1 MYKIFFIITL
11 TEFIFSIGFNK
22 NEQEVLKKQYF
33 HYINKIYQNSN
44 NEEKIYK
51 IFDTTY
57 KLGIYLENYHP
68 GILSYYYTAKAKYNN
83 LRGDIKNVFLNY
95 MISLDYQVRK
105 SNDTLGMFY
114 ALSDIGNIF
123 FKYKYYNEY
132 TAQFYKSALEIT
144 SPENVK
150 HQYAVAFNNIGLIY
164 ENQNKLDSALFY
176 FNKGFEIRKKYTSLK
191 DTNFYFAH
199 SKFYISR
206 VLIKLKK
213 YDKAEKLLNDV
224 LNKFLF
230 CIKNYKEYN
239 FIDESLYR
247 LSYAYL
253 LLAEIKLPKREE
265 FEYKAKIY
273 SDKLSKD
280 EYKIEIFKAFANY
293 YLNIHKLNIAVK
305 YYLDIYNIIKKNNTL
320 ILEMELIND
329 LANLYKLK
337 HNFTKYSYFNRVY
350 DSLYNIRNETMLYI
364 ASNLSHE
371 AYYDK
376 VTINRKLQEIQQ
388 IEKQKI
394 YYIIIN
400 IAIIFFTIFILSYF
414 YIKNKKKKRIID
426 NLEKEKKMYFEMLK
440 RRETLASYLAHEVKT
455 PLNVI
460 KNNIVKI
467 DEYLQKLDKS
477 LATYSKNILIS
488 IEKLNNFIDEIVVL
502 NKMDDNN
509 IIANYEY
516 FSLIKI
522 IEELCRFFEEL
533 AKNKGLNIKYN
544 KDILYGIEILSNKA
558 KVKFIL
564 NELIDNAIKFTDK
577 GEVNIGFENVVMKNN
592 QIDFTL
598 IISDSGCGIDKNV
611 LENFKKVD
619 INLPN
624 RGYDNF
630 NIGLSLPLIFYYCYK
645 LGIGIEY
652 KSELNVG
659 TQVFLNFKKVNYREA
674 MIFDYPD
681 EDKKSQDSERIEVI
695 NELLLKYGS
704 VILNEEPNILSLIE
718 DALKQ
723 KNFNKIK
730 TILKIF
736 ENLANNYQELKTIYS
751 IYSEAYYHFE
761 YNKIFSILEIIKNN
775 ISKKYG
781 KK

>member
-1 MYKIFFIITL
+1 
-11 TEFIFSIGFNK
+11 
-22 NEQEVLKKQYF
+22 
-33 HYINKIYQNSN
+33 
-44 NEEKIYK
+44 
-51 IFDTTY
+51 
-57 KLGIYLENYHP
+57 
-68 GILSYYYTAKAKYNN
+68 
-83 LRGDIKNVFLNY
+83 
-95 MISLDYQVRK
+95 
-105 SNDTLGMFY
+105 
-114 ALSDIGNIF
+114 
-123 FKYKYYNEY
+123 
-132 TAQFYKSALEIT
+132 
-144 SPENVK
+144 
-150 HQYAVAFNNIGLIY
+150 
-164 ENQNKLDSALFY
+164 
-176 FNKGFEIRKKYTSLK
+176 
-191 DTNFYFAH
+191 
-199 SKFYISR
+199 
-206 VLIKLKK
+206 
-213 YDKAEKLLNDV
+213 
-224 LNKFLF
+224 
-230 CIKNYKEYN
+230 
-239 FIDESLYR
+239 
-247 LSYAYL
+247 
-253 LLAEIKLPKREE
+253 
-265 FEYKAKIY
+265 
-273 SDKLSKD
+273 
-280 EYKIEIFKAFANY
+280 
-293 YLNIHKLNIAVK
+293 
-305 YYLDIYNIIKKNNTL
+305 
-320 ILEMELIND
+320 
-329 LANLYKLK
+329 
-337 HNFTKYSYFNRVY
+337 
-350 DSLYNIRNETMLYI
+350 MLYI
-364 ASNLSHE
+364 ATNLSHE

-376 VTINRKLQEIQQ
+376 ITINRKLQEIQQ
-388 IEKQKI
+388 IEKQKV

-400 IAIIFFTIFILSYF
+400 IAIIFFTIFILYYF
-414 YIKNKKKKRIID
+414 YIKNKKKKRVID

-488 IEKLNNFIDEIVVL
+488 IEKLNKFIDEIVVL

-509 IIANYEY
+509 INANYEY

-533 AKNKGLNIKYN
+533 AKNKGLNIKCN

-723 KNFNKIK
+723 KNFNKVK

-751 IYSEAYYHFE
+751 IYSEAYYQFE
-761 YNKIFSILEIIKNN
+761 YNKIFSILELLKNN